1 MNGWSLTFRVRT
13 TNSCSGVSH
22 HIITNYEALKNL
34 VHCLLLQHFF
44 SPGFRDATPHPWPP
58 LVSLLCPMFPLLLNV
73 GGPQNSILGSH
84 SFQFTLTSLVM
95 LSGFLILNVNYAV
108 VTSLTSKFTNTPAC
122 LALHLKVQGARHT
135 KSSQTPDISS

>member
-1 MNGWSLTFRVRT
+1 
-13 TNSCSGVSH
+13 
-22 HIITNYEALKNL
+22 
-34 VHCLLLQHFF
+34 
-44 SPGFRDATPHPWPP
+44 
-58 LVSLLCPMFPLLLNV
+58 MFPLLLNV

-108 VTSLTSKFTNTPAC
+108 VTSLTSKFTNTPVC
-122 LALHLKVQGARHT
+122 LALRLKVQGARHT

>member
-1 MNGWSLTFRVRT
+1 
-13 TNSCSGVSH
+13 
-22 HIITNYEALKNL
+22 
-34 VHCLLLQHFF
+34 
-44 SPGFRDATPHPWPP
+44 
-58 LVSLLCPMFPLLLNV
+58 MFPLLLNV

-84 SFQFTLTSLVM
+84 SFQFTPTSLVM

-122 LALHLKVQGARHT
+122 LALRLTVQGARHT